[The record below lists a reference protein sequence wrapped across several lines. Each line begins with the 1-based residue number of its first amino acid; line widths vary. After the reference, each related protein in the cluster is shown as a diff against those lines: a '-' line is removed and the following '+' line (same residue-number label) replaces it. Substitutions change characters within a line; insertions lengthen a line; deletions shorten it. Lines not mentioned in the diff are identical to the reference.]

1 MNCAMSNKRDGEGG
15 QRADL
20 PKVSEESEAVLKGYD
35 APLRVRE
42 TGPRPFRLRSRAALL
57 ILQKLR
63 RSDLQ
68 RLRHL
73 PQRQK
78 RHVLLPAL
86 HQTDVR
92 ATHTNTN
99 G

>member
-1 MNCAMSNKRDGEGG
+1 MVVVRSLALAKVR

-20 PKVSEESEAVLKGYD
+20 PKVSEESEAVLNGYD
-35 APLRVRE
+35 APLLVRE

-92 ATHTNTN
+92 AIRSEEHT
-99 G
+99 